1 MATDD
6 GGTTEQLTVD
16 EIDGTFAPRP
26 VPDIATVE
34 LDGEVVLGVRDADNL
49 RTYCL
54 NRIGGIVW
62 SCLDGEATLDEL
74 VDDLSDAF
82 EADREVVAN
91 DVLELTRQLG
101 MIGLLEGLKPFFPA
115 AAWDDPQGLSV
126 GDDLPPADLTDI
138 DGNPASLEAFRGRR
152 VLLVN
157 WSPYCG
163 FCERIAPDFVELQT
177 DLEDRGIEL
186 VLLAIGD
193 AEPNRDLLDRH
204 GLECTV
210 LRHNGDVAA
219 FYGVGTPSAYV
230 IDEAGKVA
238 SALTIGADTVPGLAR
253 ALAGKTS

>member
-6 GGTTEQLTVD
+6 GGTTEELTVD

-26 VPDIATVE
+26 VADIATVE
-34 LDGEVVLGVRDADNL
+34 LDGEVVLGVRDGDNL

-101 MIGLLEGLKPFFPA
+101 MIGLLDGLKPLFSMPESG
-115 AAWDDPQGLSV
+115 PVGLAI

-138 DGNPASLEAFRGRR
+138 DGNPASLESFRGRQ

-157 WSPYCG
+157 WSPHCG
-163 FCERIAPDFVELQT
+163 FCERIAQDFVELRS
-177 DLEDRGIEL
+177 DLEDRGVEL

-193 AEPNRDLLDRH
+193 AEPNRDLLARN
-204 GLECTV
+204 GLACTL
-210 LRHNGDVAA
+210 LRHSGDVAA
-219 FYGVGTPSAYV
+219 FYGIGTPSAYV
-230 IDEAGKVA
+230 IDEGGKVA
-238 SALTIGADTVPGLAR
+238 SPLTIGADLVPALAR
-253 ALAGKTS
+253 QLVGKTS

>member
-6 GGTTEQLTVD
+6 GGTTEELTVD

-26 VPDIATVE
+26 VADIATVE
-34 LDGEVVLGVRDADNL
+34 LDGEVVLGVRNGDNL

-74 VDDLSDAF
+74 VEDLSDAF

-101 MIGLLEGLKPFFPA
+101 MIGLLEGLKPFFSMPESG
-115 AAWDDPQGLSV
+115 PVGLAI

-138 DGNPASLEAFRGRR
+138 DGNPASLESFRGRQ

-163 FCERIAPDFVELQT
+163 FCERIAPDFVELRA
-177 DLEDRGIEL
+177 DLENRRIEL

-193 AEPNRDLLDRH
+193 AESNRDLLDRH
-204 GLECTV
+204 SLECTV
-210 LRHNGDVAA
+210 LLHNGDVAA
-219 FYGVGTPSAYV
+219 FYGVGTPGAYV

-253 ALAGKTS
+253 ALAGKTP